1 MSRTVYVL
9 NGPNLNLLGKRE
21 PHIYG
26 HETLADVEAQCRTL
40 AAELNLSIEFHQSNA
55 EFQIIDWI
63 HEARETAVA
72 IVINPGAFTHTSIA
86 IMDALNACK
95 CPVFE
100 VHISNVHR
108 RESFRHHS
116 YVSLTATGVMAG
128 FGTHGYSLALR
139 HVAQLLAKEAVN
151 ASGSNK
157 DRKVVCDEGK
167 C

>member
-40 AAELNLSIEFHQSNA
+40 AAELNLSIEFRQSNA

-63 HEARETAVA
+63 HEARETAAA

-100 VHISNVHR
+100 VHISNVHQ

-128 FGTHGYSLALR
+128 FGTHGYALALR

-151 ASGSNK
+151 ASGTNK
-157 DRKVVCDEGK
+157 DRRIAV
-167 C
+167 